1 MDFFEEIYEEFER
14 AEKSY
19 HEPTD
24 EQNPFQGKYS
34 AKEILN
40 GCLEKI
46 EQQSEKRRG
55 LKTYKNLL

>member
-24 EQNPFQGKYS
+24 ERNPFQGKYS

-46 EQQSEKRRG
+46 EQQSDKRRG
-55 LKTYKNLL
+55 LKNV